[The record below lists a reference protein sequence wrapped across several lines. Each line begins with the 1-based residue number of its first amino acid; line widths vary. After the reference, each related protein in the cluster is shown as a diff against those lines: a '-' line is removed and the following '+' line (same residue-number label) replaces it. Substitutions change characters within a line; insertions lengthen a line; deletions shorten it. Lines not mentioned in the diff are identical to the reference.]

1 MRIAV
6 MGVGGIGGYFG
17 ARLVLAQEDVTF
29 IARGA
34 NLAALQQNGLI
45 LKSEQFGDYLLP
57 VHATDDPD
65 TVGEVDLVL
74 FCVKTYDLKRAAE
87 QMRPLIGDETVIL
100 PLQNGVDSAERI
112 AKIIGSS
119 KPLLDGLTWVSAHR
133 EAPGVIRHIA
143 DNRLVFGETS
153 GEKSVRAQRLLDLF
167 VEAKIDARLSGNIFL
182 ALWQKFVAYCA
193 GSGICTLTR
202 LPYGPIFV
210 CDETKSLLKN
220 VMHEIGAVGRAGGI
234 NISADWVDQQFAYL
248 ESMVK
253 TNYATV
259 MPSMYYDLIAGR
271 RLELDNIQ
279 GYVVR
284 HGEEYG
290 IPIPLT
296 QCIYAALKP
305 YANGPPD
312 LSARPE

>member
-29 IARGA
+29 IARGT

-57 VHATDDPD
+57 VQATNDPG

-74 FCVKTYDLKRAAE
+74 FCVKTYDLERAAHHI
-87 QMRPLIGDETVIL
+87 QPLIGNTTVIL
-100 PLQNGVDSAERI
+100 PIQNGVDSAERI
-112 AKIIGSS
+112 ATVTSVEHLI
-119 KPLLDGLTWVSAHR
+119 DGLTWVSAHR

-143 DNRLVFGETS
+143 DNRLVFGEIS
-153 GEKSVRAQRLLDLF
+153 GGKSERTQQLLDVFL
-167 VEAKIDARLSGNIFL
+167 EAGIDARLSDNICL

-202 LPYGPIFV
+202 LPYGPIFA
-210 CDETKSLLKN
+210 CPQTKALLKN
-220 VMHEIGAVGRAGGI
+220 VMHEIGAVGRASGI
-234 NISADWVDQQFAYL
+234 NISADWVDEQFAHL
-248 ESMVK
+248 ELMVK

-259 MPSMYYDLIAGR
+259 LPSMYYDLIAGR

-305 YANGPPD
+305 YANGPPN
-312 LSARPE
+312 LAARPEE